1 VDCPVVNM
9 EHSLERPVERIL
21 HEVISVVDRTVP
33 VVVTV
38 DREIPVT
45 IDRTVTVPVHVPFP
59 VDRTVTVEVEK
70 LVPVPVTT
78 VLETTVEKTVERT
91 TVVEVEVGVKPSLEL
106 DMRKRKVRRVEPEEV
121 EDDSEE
127 EVAGEGGYGL
137 IGADSDSAPCDGLV
151 VTCSQLSQQSS
162 AYFCSSQASR
172 ASVNLYST
180 ELQEVVRG
188 FRVCSR

>member
-78 VLETTVEKTVERT
+78 VLEKTVERT
-91 TVVEVEVGVKPSLEL
+91 TVVEVEVGVEPSLEL